1 PVFSYPLSPFFF
13 LASLPDHQPRDSR
26 LFAMFP
32 PVSQTD
38 PDSVHRP
45 RATLRAPQLSAL
57 QRFFAAASRVE
68 SPSAHAR
75 RAVWLT
81 MNGERNGRGC
91 RERPP
96 AQPAAPPKK
105 FGRALPELH
114 CAEQQMVRPARARH
128 LRVVAEP
135 ADPLSRAE

>member
-1 PVFSYPLSPFFF
+1 VIFSSNCASAFSMTIFLLPIYPVFSYPLSPFFF

-57 QRFFAAASRVE
+57 QRFFAGASGVE
-68 SPSAHAR
+68 IPPAHAR
-75 RAVWLT
+75 RV
-81 MNGERNGRGC
+81 G
-91 RERPP
+91 
-96 AQPAAPPKK
+96 
-105 FGRALPELH
+105 
-114 CAEQQMVRPARARH
+114 
-128 LRVVAEP
+128 
-135 ADPLSRAE
+135 